1 MKYHHGNL
9 KENLIQQAVLA
20 CEESGWENISLRNL
34 AKQLNVSQTAPYRHF
49 ETKEDLLAEVAAKGF
64 EKMNADMNKTSNFLA
79 SGLAY
84 CDFALKYQNTYDLM
98 TGNSLGS
105 FTQYPALLDQ
115 AQSAFVTLENNL
127 EAHLLN
133 LGHSDLP
140 KEIIE
145 EKALSVWAFMHGIV
159 GILRKTETTSE
170 DAPASE
176 GPMKIMNNLS
186 KNWDEFIEKSIK
198 NILSI

>member
-145 EKALSVWAFMHGIV
+145 EKELSVWAFMHGIV
-159 GILRKTETTSE
+159 GILRKTETASE

>member
-115 AQSAFVTLENNL
+115 AQSAFITLENNL
-127 EAHLLN
+127 EAHLVN

-140 KEIIE
+140 KDIIE

-159 GILRKTETTSE
+159 GILRKTEPASE
-170 DAPASE
+170 DALASE
-176 GPMKIMNNLS
+176 GPLKIMNNLS

>member
-9 KENLIQQAVLA
+9 KENLIQQAVMA

-115 AQSAFVTLENNL
+115 AQSAFITLENNL
-127 EAHLLN
+127 EAHLMN

-159 GILRKTETTSE
+159 GILRKTETASE

>member
-115 AQSAFVTLENNL
+115 AQSAFITLENNL
-127 EAHLLN
+127 EAHLVN
-133 LGHSDLP
+133 LGHSDLT
-140 KEIIE
+140 KDIIE

-159 GILRKTETTSE
+159 GILRKTETASE

>member
-9 KENLIQQAVLA
+9 KENLIQQAVMA

-49 ETKEDLLAEVAAKGF
+49 ETKEDLLAEVATKGF

-98 TGNSLGS
+98 TGNFLGS

-115 AQSAFVTLENNL
+115 AQSAFITLENNL
-127 EAHLLN
+127 EAHLIN

-140 KEIIE
+140 KDIIE

-159 GILRKTETTSE
+159 GILRKTETASE

-186 KNWDEFIEKSIK
+186 KNWAEFIEKSIK

>member
-9 KENLIQQAVLA
+9 KENLIQQAVMA

-49 ETKEDLLAEVAAKGF
+49 ETKEDLLAEVATKGF

-159 GILRKTETTSE
+159 GILRKTETASE

>member
-115 AQSAFVTLENNL
+115 AQSAFITLENNL
-127 EAHLLN
+127 EDHLVN
-133 LGHSDLP
+133 LGHSDVS

-159 GILRKTETTSE
+159 GILRKTETASE

>member
-64 EKMNADMNKTSNFLA
+64 EKMNADMDKTTNFLA
-79 SGLAY
+79 NGLAY

-98 TGNSLGS
+98 FGNSLGS

-115 AQSAFVTLENNL
+115 AHSAFMTLEDNL
-127 EAHLLN
+127 EDHLIN
-133 LGHSDLP
+133 LGHSDVS

-159 GILRKTETTSE
+159 GILRKTEIASADTS
-170 DAPASE
+170 PSE
-176 GPMKIMNNLS
+176 GPMKIMNNLAN
-186 KNWDEFIEKSIK
+186 NWDRYIEKSIN

>member
-159 GILRKTETTSE
+159 GILRKTETASE

-186 KNWDEFIEKSIK
+186 KNWDEFFEKSIK

>member
-1 MKYHHGNL
+1 
-9 KENLIQQAVLA
+9 
-20 CEESGWENISLRNL
+20 
-34 AKQLNVSQTAPYRHF
+34 
-49 ETKEDLLAEVAAKGF
+49 
-64 EKMNADMNKTSNFLA
+64 MNADMNKTSNFLA

-115 AQSAFVTLENNL
+115 AQSAFITLENNL
-127 EAHLLN
+127 EAHLVN

-140 KEIIE
+140 KDIIE

-159 GILRKTETTSE
+159 GILRKTETASE
-170 DAPASE
+170 DALASE

>member
-115 AQSAFVTLENNL
+115 AHSAFITLENNL
-127 EAHLLN
+127 EAHLVN

-140 KEIIE
+140 KDIIE

-159 GILRKTETTSE
+159 GILRKTETASE

>member
-1 MKYHHGNL
+1 M
-9 KENLIQQAVLA
+9 A

-115 AQSAFVTLENNL
+115 AQSAFITLENNL
-127 EAHLLN
+127 EAHLIN

-140 KEIIE
+140 KDIIE

-159 GILRKTETTSE
+159 GILRKTETASE

>member
-9 KENLIQQAVLA
+9 KENLIQQAVMA

-159 GILRKTETTSE
+159 GILRKTETASE

>member
-115 AQSAFVTLENNL
+115 AQSAFITLENNL
-127 EAHLLN
+127 EAHHSHQLN
-133 LGHSDLP
+133 
-140 KEIIE
+140 I
-145 EKALSVWAFMHGIV
+145 
-159 GILRKTETTSE
+159 SE
-170 DAPASE
+170 
-176 GPMKIMNNLS
+176 N
-186 KNWDEFIEKSIK
+186 SI
-198 NILSI
+198 

>member
-115 AQSAFVTLENNL
+115 AQSAFITLENNL
-127 EAHLLN
+127 EAHLVN

-140 KEIIE
+140 KDIIE

-159 GILRKTETTSE
+159 GILRKTETASE

>member
-115 AQSAFVTLENNL
+115 AQYAFITLENNL
-127 EAHLLN
+127 EAHLIN

-140 KEIIE
+140 KDIIE

-159 GILRKTETTSE
+159 GILRKTETASE

>member
-64 EKMNADMNKTSNFLA
+64 EKMNVDMNKTSNFLA

-115 AQSAFVTLENNL
+115 AQSAFITLENNL

-159 GILRKTETTSE
+159 GILRKTETASE

>member
-9 KENLIQQAVLA
+9 KENLFQQAVLA

-159 GILRKTETTSE
+159 GILRKTETASE

>member
-115 AQSAFVTLENNL
+115 AQSAFITLENNL
-127 EAHLLN
+127 EAHLMN

-159 GILRKTETTSE
+159 GILRKTETASE

>member
-9 KENLIQQAVLA
+9 KENLIKQAVLA

-115 AQSAFVTLENNL
+115 AQSAFITLENNL
-127 EAHLLN
+127 EAHLIN

-140 KEIIE
+140 KDIIE

-159 GILRKTETTSE
+159 GILRKTETASE

>member
-9 KENLIQQAVLA
+9 KENLIHQAVLA

-64 EKMNADMNKTSNFLA
+64 EKMNADIDKTTNFLA
-79 SGLAY
+79 NGLAY

-98 TGNSLGS
+98 FGNSLGS

-115 AQSAFVTLENNL
+115 AHSAFMTLEDNL
-127 EAHLLN
+127 EDHLIN
-133 LGHSDLP
+133 LGHGDVS

-159 GILRKTETTSE
+159 GILRKTEIASADTS
-170 DAPASE
+170 PSE

>member
-98 TGNSLGS
+98 TGNSLRS

-115 AQSAFVTLENNL
+115 AQSAFITLENNL
-127 EAHLLN
+127 EAHLVN

-140 KEIIE
+140 KDIIE

-159 GILRKTETTSE
+159 GILRKTETASE
-170 DAPASE
+170 DALASE

>member
-115 AQSAFVTLENNL
+115 AQSAFITLENNL
-127 EAHLLN
+127 EAHLIN
-133 LGHSDLP
+133 LGHSNLP

-159 GILRKTETTSE
+159 GILRKTETASE